1 MDTVKIG
8 KYIAEK
14 RKGLGFTQRQ
24 LAEKLGMSDK
34 SVSKWERGVCLPDVS
49 VYMELCEILGISINE
64 FFAGEDIGADE
75 MVRQSEDNIIQLA
88 TDSKHRQN
96 RLKFVIALLLA
107 AVFIIGMLVSVK
119 LYLSHRPQHYIYA
132 VDKDST
138 EMKTA
143 QLLSGTDGAFM
154 YRYVTT
160 DSLSRLVVHIS
171 EYESG
176 VLVDTD
182 RLELVYEG
190 IGSPKNG
197 MIVIVPDFDRRV
209 IRLIIADDCSK
220 LTSEIPILEKVTDFG
235 GYGRSI
241 AHLDG
246 KNTIK
251 YNEEQGLF
259 ALACGKNQM
268 RSESIQEL
276 EAGNAKAEN
285 DYTYYISFEFE
296 K

>member
-8 KYIAEK
+8 RYIAEK
-14 RKGLGFTQRQ
+14 RKGLGLTQRQ

-64 FFAGEDIGADE
+64 FFAGEDIGVDE

-88 TDSKHRQN
+88 TDSKHRQR
-96 RLKFVIALLLA
+96 RLKVVIALLIAVVLLA
-107 AVFIIGMLVSVK
+107 IAFVGTR
-119 LYLSHRPQHYIYA
+119 LYLSHRPQHYICA
-132 VDKDST
+132 IDRESA

-143 QLLSGTDGAFM
+143 QLLSGVDGAFM

-160 DSLSRLVVHIS
+160 ESISKLTVCISR
-171 EYESG
+171 YESG
-176 VLVDTD
+176 ELVDKD
-182 RLELVYEG
+182 RLEVVYEG
-190 IGSPKNG
+190 IGSPHDG
-197 MIVIVPDFDRRV
+197 MIVLVTDFDRKV
-209 IRLIIADDCSK
+209 IRLIISDEFSK
-220 LTSEIPILEKVTDFG
+220 LSSEIPILDGVTDLG
-235 GYGRSI
+235 GYGRSTVQ
-241 AHLDG
+241 LEG
-246 KNTIK
+246 RTTIK

-259 ALACGKNQM
+259 ALSCGKNRL
-268 RSESIQEL
+268 RSESIEEL

-285 DYTYYISFEFE
+285 EYTYYISFEFD